1 MSYPGLPLDRAR
13 SIDEA
18 RRTDVGSSLEVE
30 QATTWKP
37 GAEFMESAATDCLT
51 RCCDLVDA
59 MRTTGA
65 SHAKFDSECAPI
77 VHGTLQLP
85 VRIAGDPDFWRW
97 LTFTQ
102 GNWGAE
108 VVDWRYGGRRDKLVV
123 SSAAQMARPVYYGLG
138 LMKKG
143 MFAKL
148 WLCADRMHIEG
159 AEGQPGTYDGI
170 DYADVDL
177 WDSHIIDV
185 DYGAVPGMARAFV
198 KVVRDLS
205 LPRGGPAS
213 PDGPGYRDL
222 AKEIR
227 RRHAVVAFE
236 LFDDKEAC
244 RYVTDL
250 WNEREAWCKR

>member
-1 MSYPGLPLDRAR
+1 MSYPGLPLDVAR
-13 SIDEA
+13 LIDET
-18 RRTDVGSSLEVE
+18 RRTEATSSLEVKD
-30 QATTWKP
+30 ATIWKS
-37 GAEFMESAATDCLT
+37 GADFDESTAADCLQCCTDLTETESSHAEF
-51 RCCDLVDA
+51 
-59 MRTTGA
+59 
-65 SHAKFDSECAPI
+65 DSKCAPI
-77 VHGTLQLP
+77 VHGMNLS

-108 VVDWRYGGRRDKLVV
+108 IVDWRYGSGRGQ
-123 SSAAQMARPVYYGLG
+123 SATSAATNRKARPVYYGLG

-148 WLCADRMHIEG
+148 WLCADRMHVEG
-159 AEGQPGTYDGI
+159 MSGKYDGI

-185 DYGAVPGMARAFV
+185 DYGSVPVMARAFV

-205 LPRGGPAS
+205 LPRGGPKP
-213 PDGPGYRDL
+213 PDAPPGYRDL

-227 RRHAVVAFE
+227 RRHATVAFE
-236 LFDDKEAC
+236 LFDEIEA
-244 RYVTDL
+244 REYVTDV
-250 WNEREAWCKR
+250 WNERESWCKR